1 MDFERRALLGTA
13 LAGATLAAVSGRAA
27 AAAADETIEAW
38 VDLRRLAG
46 PLPHIW
52 KESVGSDR
60 AAITLR
66 ETWRKD
72 LERWRAEA
80 GVKRVR
86 CHGIFNDEMGVLN
99 PSILD
104 MKAENPNFQNVDQVY
119 DGLVERGVAP
129 FVELS
134 FMPSKLASGKSAF
147 GFYKGNTS
155 PPASTE
161 AWVKFVQQF
170 VAHII
175 QRYGLATVRTWPI
188 EIWNEPNLPFFWSG
202 KQQDYF
208 EFYKATAV
216 AIKAMDARLQ
226 VGGPSTAAG
235 AWLPAFTR
243 FCEISNA
250 PVDFFT
256 SHAYAGDA
264 QKELFGR
271 DLGLRQA
278 DVIPALAKQ
287 VREQIDAS
295 AFRGKPFWLSEW
307 SSDSPAMIAHVIAGC
322 LPYCQG
328 MSQWALSATFE
339 ELGVPN
345 FVLKEGDTG
354 WGMMIRQI
362 AKPSFNTYKLLHQL
376 GTDRLTADG
385 PVLATQR
392 GDGKPAMMVWNLA
405 DVEQPSGIPG
415 QSHVRVVRGSA
426 RRVSLEMRGAR
437 PGQAVAVSFVDQ
449 ERGSPMP
456 AWRAMGSPQY
466 PTNEQLRSL
475 RTAADIARPLRM
487 RLDRRSRLS
496 LDLPAEGVAL
506 VEFA

>member
-1 MDFERRALLGTA
+1 MDVERRQFLGTA
-13 LAGATLAAVSGRAA
+13 LASAALAATPGRAA
-27 AAAADETIEAW
+27 IPEALDVL
-38 VDLRRLAG
+38 VDLQRPSGTLA
-46 PLPHIW
+46 HVW
-52 KESVGSDR
+52 KESIGSDR

-72 LERWRAEA
+72 LDRWHAEA
-80 GVKRVR
+80 GIKRVR
-86 CHGIFNDEMGVLN
+86 CHGIFNDELGVFT

-134 FMPSKLASGKSAF
+134 FMPSKLASGKSNF

-155 PPASTE
+155 PPASIE
-161 AWVKFVQQF
+161 AWEKFVQQF
-170 VAHII
+170 IAHIVH
-175 QRYGLATVRTWPI
+175 RYGLVTVREWPF

-208 EFYKATAV
+208 QFYKATAV
-216 AIKAMDARLQ
+216 AIKTMDAGLQ
-226 VGGPSTAAG
+226 VGGPSTAGG
-235 AWLPAFTR
+235 AWLPDFAQ
-243 FCEISNA
+243 FCATENA

-256 SHAYAGDA
+256 SHAYAGDD
-264 QKELFGR
+264 QKILFGR

-278 DVIPALAKQ
+278 DVIPALVKQ
-287 VREQIDAS
+287 VREQIDAT
-295 AFRGKPFWLSEW
+295 AFRGKPFWLTEW

-345 FVLKEGDTG
+345 FILKEGDTG
-354 WGMMIRQI
+354 WGMMVRQI
-362 AKPSFNTYKLLHQL
+362 AKPSFNTYKLLHRL
-376 GTDRLTADG
+376 GAQRLTADG
-385 PVLATQR
+385 PVLATR
-392 GDGKPAMMVWNLA
+392 RRDGKVATIVWNLA

-415 QSHVRVVRGSA
+415 QKRVRTVRGSA
-426 RRVSLEMRGAR
+426 RRLSVNFRGAR

-449 ERGSPMP
+449 ERGSPFP

-466 PTNEQLRSL
+466 PSIEQLHSL
-475 RTAADIARPLRM
+475 RIAADIAPATHM
-487 RLDRRSRLS
+487 RLDRYSRLS
-496 LDLPAEGVAL
+496 LELPPEGVAL
-506 VEFA
+506 IEFG